1 MSEKKPIS
9 SFRPKIKNKL
19 TSLKP
24 NGLTPFH
31 QNKIIIQQTRKAQT
45 PTRKIALSPSILR
58 GKSKTPVDNKNNMK
72 NNIKL
77 NRPTITSRSNGKKN
91 IVLNHSQSIT
101 LKLKKEYNIF
111 NVLQQKFQTSWD
123 KNSFREQQDGGQMK
137 TDEKGKYIHVNMKS
151 PKTSI
156 GKRNSQI
163 NEKSKLT
170 KSLPFHKKSPST
182 NLTMTNSFSKTISLK
197 ESRNY
202 NYSSR
207 SLLKKLEDNQKLKE
221 RLLTNTRSP
230 SAKTI
235 FGNSRHPTE
244 NSINGHHT
252 VDRIRIK
259 KRILS
264 PTLPSSPT
272 YVENKLNNNG
282 VNRKNKILRKPKSKN
297 NFKELN
303 TSPLVRHKPENNIY
317 NIKTKT
323 NPNLKKKS
331 KSPILK
337 KQILEGTIKKNLV
350 ATNSGSGKKSA
361 QKNITVS
368 VAQTF
373 QNPIK
378 INKILREYPNHVNL
392 VTNSQ
397 MNTITINTNPH
408 SNSNNK
414 NDDPKQEK
422 KNIKDNRNDSNTK
435 VKKISQIESLSQKG
449 FAGQGVKKENQD
461 RCFIYYDL
469 NKEENSIFMGVC
481 DGHGLYGHDV
491 SQFLSAVLPKE
502 LDSIFQ
508 SRHLSNISDCDRD
521 DLYSAIIDTFLK
533 VNSNI
538 ILSEVL
544 DTTFSGSTC
553 SSLIVTQKKV
563 ICANA
568 GDSRCIVGKLS
579 KHGEWYSYSLSR
591 DHKPNEPDESKR
603 IISSGGKIEA
613 YKDQNGNYIG
623 PERVWVMGED
633 VPGLAMSRAF
643 GDDVAQSVGVI
654 ALPEISEM
662 DFSEEDKFLIAASDG
677 IWEFISSDECVSI
690 VKDFYLSKDISGA
703 LKCLYKEASKRWI
716 MEEEVIDD
724 ITVILVFFE

>member
-1 MSEKKPIS
+1 MSEKKSIS

-58 GKSKTPVDNKNNMK
+58 GKSKTPVDNKNNIK

-77 NRPTITSRSNGKKN
+77 TRPTITSRSNGKN
-91 IVLNHSQSIT
+91 QNTVLNHSQSIT
-101 LKLKKEYNIF
+101 LKRKKEYNIF
-111 NVLQQKFQTSWD
+111 NVLQQKFQSSWD
-123 KNSFREQQDGGQMK
+123 KNNFSDQQDGGQMK

-151 PKTSI
+151 PKSSI
-156 GKRNSQI
+156 GKKNTQI

-182 NLTMTNSFSKTISLK
+182 NLTISNSFSKSISLK

-235 FGNSRHPTE
+235 FGNSHHPTE
-244 NSINGHHT
+244 SSINGHHT
-252 VDRIRIK
+252 VDKIRIK

-272 YVENKLNNNG
+272 YVENKLNNNC
-282 VNRKNKILRKPKSKN
+282 VNRRNTILQKPKSKKD
-297 NFKELN
+297 FKELN
-303 TSPLVRHKPENNIY
+303 TSPLIRHKPETNSY

-323 NPNLKKKS
+323 HPNLKKKS

-337 KQILEGTIKKNLV
+337 KQILEGTIKKQV
-350 ATNSGSGKKSA
+350 ATNNSGSGKKSA

-368 VAQTF
+368 VAQSF

-378 INKILREYPNHVNL
+378 INKTLREYPNHVNL

-397 MNTITINTNPH
+397 INTITINTNP
-408 SNSNNK
+408 NINNK
-414 NDDPKQEK
+414 NDEVKPER
-422 KNIKDNRNDSNTK
+422 KNIKDSANYTNI
-435 VKKISQIESLSQKG
+435 KKISQIDSLSQKG

-469 NKEENSIFMGVC
+469 NKEENSVFMGVC

-491 SQFLSAVLPKE
+491 SQFLSVVLPKE

-508 SRHLSNISDCDRD
+508 SRNLSNISDCDRD

-538 ILSEVL
+538 ILSETL

-579 KHGEWYSYSLSR
+579 KHGEWYSHSLSR
-591 DHKPNEPDESKR
+591 DHKPNDPDESKR

-654 ALPEISEM
+654 ALPEIMEM
-662 DFSEEDKFLIAASDG
+662 DLLEEDKFLIAASDG